1 MSAAQQQ
8 RYVTSCPVG
17 CAAPLES
24 TEIVLPEGVLL
35 RCAECGQLMSQI
47 TTAAYRASM
56 ERFNEAD
63 FNQPA
68 GRELERRHSVARRRL
83 ARIGALLGREPSAIR
98 LLDVGCSRGQF
109 LEAAVKLGFQA
120 EGVEPASAIA
130 EAARRKGLTVH
141 TGLLEDRA
149 FPDAS
154 FAAVTMFEVIEHLRD
169 PAPLIAECRRILEPG
184 GVLVVS
190 TGNAASWTARAMKA
204 RWDYFHV
211 ARDAGHISFFNPASL
226 RLLATRCGYTVER
239 IATARVK
246 FHDKGEVSRPA
257 YLTGKLAAEL
267 LNVPARLAAAG
278 HDMLAWLRR
287 PR

>member
-1 MSAAQQQ
+1 M
-8 RYVTSCPVG
+8 
-17 CAAPLES
+17 
-24 TEIVLPEGVLL
+24 
-35 RCAECGQLMSQI
+35 
-47 TTAAYRASM
+47 
-56 ERFNEAD
+56 
-63 FNQPA
+63 
-68 GRELERRHSVARRRL
+68 
-83 ARIGALLGREPSAIR
+83 
-98 LLDVGCSRGQF
+98 
-109 LEAAVKLGFQA
+109 KLGFPA
-120 EGVEPASAIA
+120 EGVEPAPAIA
-130 EAARRKGLTVH
+130 EAARAQRLKVH
-141 TGLLEDRA
+141 TGLLEEQF

-154 FAAVTMFEVIEHLRD
+154 FSAVTLFEVIEHLRD
-169 PAPLIAECRRILEPG
+169 PAPLFAECRRILEPG

-211 ARDAGHISFFNPASL
+211 ACDAGHISFFNPDSL

-246 FHDKGEVSRPA
+246 FNDKGELSRPA
-257 YLTGKLAAEL
+257 YLAGKLAAEL